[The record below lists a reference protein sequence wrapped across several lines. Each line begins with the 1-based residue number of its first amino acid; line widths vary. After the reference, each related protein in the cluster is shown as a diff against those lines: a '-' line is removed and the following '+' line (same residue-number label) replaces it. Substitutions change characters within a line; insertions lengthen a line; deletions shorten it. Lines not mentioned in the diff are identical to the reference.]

1 MFTSSFWEQA
11 GERAL
16 KTFAQT
22 LVASGIV
29 VGVAGWDKWQAGCA
43 HRRRYRRAAVGG
55 DSVASGQHRRKGTPS
70 LVSEEL
76 TPNVAAVIPEGD
88 LEAEIPAPGLTSTQP
103 TSGHRS
109 SIPRACREPRHRS
122 ANSVAAVQ
130 RRICRR

>member
-29 VGVAGWDKWQAGCA
+29 VGVAGWDKWQAA
-43 HRRRYRRAAVGG
+43 LIAAGIAALLSVVT
-55 DSVASGQHRRKGTPS
+55 SVASVSIGEKGTPS

-88 LEAEIPAPGLTSTQP
+88 LEPENPGPGANFDSTDFGP
-103 TSGHRS
+103 PLVDPKSLS
-109 SIPRACREPRHRS
+109 
-122 ANSVAAVQ
+122 
-130 RRICRR
+130 